1 MSTPRD
7 VCISCG
13 YDLEN
18 LENAATCPEC
28 ATPVALSRTPPT
40 LASQPANILQRW
52 LHAVRLRA
60 LSLLFFIALLLE
72 SGLGERRES
81 TIRDPQGLLWFVAL
95 LALAAPATL
104 GGWIPLASGERL
116 HRAADRPRTLSACRV
131 LLTLES
137 LIVPLLATAEFVRN
151 TTRFELG
158 WLAAAIIVH
167 LTSIAVAIASSPL
180 AKLCQPEGVA
190 VALRWSWLS
199 AAAILLYLGFIFTL
213 AQTRVTVFFN
223 GIERLLLL
231 GFYLLCLVHLPA
243 RAWAWVGLQ
252 HNLRAALAASKGA
265 SP

>member
-18 LENAATCPEC
+18 LENAGTCPEC

-40 LASQPANILQRW
+40 LASQPASILQRW
-52 LHAVRLRA
+52 LHGVRLRA
-60 LSLLFFIALLLE
+60 LSLPLFVVLLKA
-72 SGLGERRES
+72 SLGARRED
-81 TIRDPQGLLWFVAL
+81 TIRDPQGLLWFLAL
-95 LALAAPATL
+95 LVLAALATL
-104 GGWIPLASGERL
+104 GGWILLASGERL
-116 HRAADRPRTLSACRV
+116 HLAADRPRTLSACRV

-137 LIVPLLATAEFVRN
+137 LIVPLLALAELIRG

-158 WLAAAIIVH
+158 WLAAAIIVY

-180 AKLCQPEGVA
+180 AKLCQPEGIA
-190 VALRWSWLS
+190 VALRWCWLS
-199 AAAILLYLGFIFTL
+199 AAALLLYIGSIIVL
-213 AQTRVTVFFN
+213 AQTRFADFFS
-223 GIERLLLL
+223 GMEWLTLLV
-231 GFYLLCLVHLPA
+231 FYLVGLIHLPA

-252 HNLRAALAASKGA
+252 QNLRAALAASKGA